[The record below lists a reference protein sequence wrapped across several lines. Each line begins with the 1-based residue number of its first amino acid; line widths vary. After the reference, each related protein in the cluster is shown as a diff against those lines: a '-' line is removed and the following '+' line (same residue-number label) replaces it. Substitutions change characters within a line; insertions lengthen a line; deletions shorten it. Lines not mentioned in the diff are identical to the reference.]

1 MANRDNDFLQS
12 LKVTNVQKE
21 NNNREENPS
30 SDRDAYTCL
39 KLMEDTAKV
48 QNFLSSVGEQEV
60 EGKKISTDISMNY
73 FYNVCTNLGY
83 AEYDFRKG
91 KINSTD
97 FNSRLNEI
105 CKNHDLDF
113 DYLIQIVKKIDSLEQ
128 EPNTEENIKLA
139 QEIEARAIEEHEKR
153 MNKEENEIE

>member
-128 EPNTEENIKLA
+128 EPNIEENIKLA
-139 QEIEARAIEEHEKR
+139 QEIEARAIEKNEKR